1 MLHMILMEGLRLRL
15 KLLFAWVITAN
26 DIKILYDIV
35 MLKILK
41 YSINKMYIDNT
52 FNNKYFFELIF
63 SMSISRNITNPNIIS
78 PSTHIN
84 IELHKFAINFGKR
97 FICISSMVLKF
108 NPPSNMLSFVE
119 HAKQNLKSRS

>member
-15 KLLFAWVITAN
+15 KLLFAWVITTN

-41 YSINKMYIDNT
+41 CIDNT
-52 FNNKYFFELIF
+52 FNDKYFFELIS
-63 SMSISRNITNPNIIS
+63 SMSISRNTTNPSIIS
-78 PSTHIN
+78 PITHIN
-84 IELHKFAINFGKR
+84 IELHKFAINFRKR

-108 NPPSNMLSFVE
+108 NPPSNMFSFVE

>member
-15 KLLFAWVITAN
+15 KLLFAWVITTN

-41 YSINKMYIDNT
+41 CYIDNT
-52 FNNKYFFELIF
+52 FNDKYFFELIY

-78 PSTHIN
+78 PITHIN
-84 IELHKFAINFGKR
+84 IELHKFAINFRKR

-108 NPPSNMLSFVE
+108 NPPSNMFSFVE

>member
-35 MLKILK
+35 MLKILR
-41 YSINKMYIDNT
+41 YIDNT

-84 IELHKFAINFGKR
+84 IELHKFAINFRKR

-108 NPPSNMLSFVE
+108 NPPSNMFSFVE

>member
-41 YSINKMYIDNT
+41 YIDNT

-108 NPPSNMLSFVE
+108 NPPSNMFSFVE

>member
-35 MLKILK
+35 MLRILRCEI
-41 YSINKMYIDNT
+41 SIDNT

-63 SMSISRNITNPNIIS
+63 PMSISRNITNPNIIS
-78 PSTHIN
+78 PLTHIN

-108 NPPSNMLSFVE
+108 NPPSNMFSFVE